1 MKRKATYHPEHRTH
15 VVTFRLN
22 DREWDVFQAKLESAG
37 ITQSEYL
44 RQIALT
50 AKINVTIHPVYD
62 SESWM
67 NCLRNAA
74 KSAAISTRL
83 LTG

>member
-1 MKRKATYHPEHRTH
+1 MKRKATYNPEHRTH

-22 DREWDVFQAKLESAG
+22 DREWDIFQAKLESAG

-50 AKINVTIHPVYD
+50 AKINVTIHPVYINKNKQNKI
-62 SESWM
+62 SVHS
-67 NCLRNAA
+67 NK
-74 KSAAISTRL
+74 KSI
-83 LTG
+83 